1 MNLGRLTRA
10 ELVAIGGGILLAISV
25 FLPWFGTKGDGE
37 IDGNQGTFSAWDTLS
52 VTRILLLLAA
62 IAPLVLAYIIARDHA
77 LSWPRGEMT
86 AVIAIAALG
95 LVLYNGLAARP
106 GTSNSLVGLKY
117 GWYLALIGALLML
130 GGSAVRSSGGERPRK
145 PPGTI

>member
-10 ELVAIGGGILLAISV
+10 ELVAIVGGVLLAISV
-25 FLPWFGTKGDGE
+25 FLSWFATKGDGE
-37 IDGNQGTFSAWDTLS
+37 IDGQQGSFSAWDTLS

-77 LSWPRGEMT
+77 LSWPRGELT

-106 GTSNSLVGLKY
+106 GTSNSLVSLEF
-117 GWYLALIGALLML
+117 GWYLAVLATLLML

-145 PPGTI
+145 PPGQI

>member
-10 ELVAIGGGILLAISV
+10 ELVGIVGGILLAVSV
-25 FLPWFGTKGDGE
+25 FLSWFGTKGDGE
-37 IDGNQGTFSAWDTLS
+37 IDGRHGSFSAWDTLS

-62 IAPLVLAYIIARDHA
+62 IAPLVLGYIIARDHA
-77 LSWPRGEMT
+77 LSWPRGELT
-86 AVIAIAALG
+86 AIVAIAALG

-106 GTSNSLVGLKY
+106 GTSNTLVGLRF
-117 GWYLALIGALLML
+117 GWYLAVLAALLML
-130 GGSAVRSSGGERPRK
+130 GGSAVRSSGAERPRK

>member
-10 ELVAIGGGILLAISV
+10 ELVAIVGGVLLAISV
-25 FLPWFGTKGDGE
+25 FLSWFATKGDGE
-37 IDGNQGTFSAWDTLS
+37 IDGQQGSFSAWDTLS

-77 LSWPRGEMT
+77 LSWPRGELT

-106 GTSNSLVGLKY
+106 GTSNSLVSLEF
-117 GWYLALIGALLML
+117 GWYLAVVATLLML

-145 PPGTI
+145 PPGQI

>member
-10 ELVAIGGGILLAISV
+10 ELVAIVGGVLLAISV
-25 FLPWFGTKGDGE
+25 FLTWFATKGDGE
-37 IDGNQGTFSAWDTLS
+37 IDGQQGSFSAWDTLS

-77 LSWPRGEMT
+77 LSWPRGELT

-106 GTSNSLVGLKY
+106 GTSNSLVGLEF
-117 GWYLALIGALLML
+117 GWYLAVVATLLML

-145 PPGTI
+145 PPGQI

>member
-1 MNLGRLTRA
+1 M
-10 ELVAIGGGILLAISV
+10 
-25 FLPWFGTKGDGE
+25 
-37 IDGNQGTFSAWDTLS
+37 
-52 VTRILLLLAA
+52 TRILLLLAA

-77 LSWPRGEMT
+77 LSWPRGELT

-117 GWYLALIGALLML
+117 GWYLAVLGALLML
-130 GGSAVRSSGGERPRK
+130 GGSAVRSSGAERPRK

>member
-10 ELVAIGGGILLAISV
+10 ELVAIVGGVLLAISI
-25 FLPWFGTKGDGE
+25 FLSWFATKGDGE
-37 IDGNQGTFSAWDTLS
+37 IDGQQGSFSAWDTLS

-77 LSWPRGEMT
+77 LSWPRGELT

-106 GTSNSLVGLKY
+106 GTSNSLVGLEF
-117 GWYLALIGALLML
+117 GWYLAVVATLLML

-145 PPGTI
+145 PPGQI

>member
-10 ELVAIGGGILLAISV
+10 ELVAIVGGVLLAISV
-25 FLPWFGTKGDGE
+25 FLTWFETKGDGE
-37 IDGNQGTFSAWDTLS
+37 IDGKQGSFSAWDTLS

-106 GTSNSLVGLKY
+106 GTSNSLVSLEI
-117 GWYLALIGALLML
+117 GWYVAVVAALLML
-130 GGSAVRSSGGERPRK
+130 GGSAVRSSGGDRPRK
-145 PPGTI
+145 PPGQI

>member
-10 ELVAIGGGILLAISV
+10 ELVAIVGGVLLAISV
-25 FLPWFGTKGDGE
+25 FLSWFATKGDGE
-37 IDGNQGTFSAWDTLS
+37 IDGQQGSFSAWDTLS

-77 LSWPRGEMT
+77 LSWPRGELT

-106 GTSNSLVGLKY
+106 GTSNSLVSLEF
-117 GWYLALIGALLML
+117 GWYVAVLATLLML

-145 PPGTI
+145 PPGQI

>member
-10 ELVAIGGGILLAISV
+10 ELVAIVGGVLLAISV
-25 FLPWFGTKGDGE
+25 FLSWFATKGDGE
-37 IDGNQGTFSAWDTLS
+37 IDGQQGSFSAWDTLS

-77 LSWPRGEMT
+77 LSWPRGELT

-106 GTSNSLVGLKY
+106 GTSNSLVGLEF
-117 GWYLALIGALLML
+117 GWYLAVVATLLML
-130 GGSAVRSSGGERPRK
+130 GGSAVRSSSGERPRK
-145 PPGTI
+145 PPGQI

>member
-10 ELVAIGGGILLAISV
+10 ELVAIVGGVLLAISV
-25 FLPWFGTKGDGE
+25 FLTWFQTKGDGE
-37 IDGNQGTFSAWDTLS
+37 IDGKQGSFSAWDTLS

-106 GTSNSLVGLKY
+106 GTSNSLVSLEF
-117 GWYLALIGALLML
+117 GWYLAVVAALLML

-145 PPGTI
+145 PPGQI